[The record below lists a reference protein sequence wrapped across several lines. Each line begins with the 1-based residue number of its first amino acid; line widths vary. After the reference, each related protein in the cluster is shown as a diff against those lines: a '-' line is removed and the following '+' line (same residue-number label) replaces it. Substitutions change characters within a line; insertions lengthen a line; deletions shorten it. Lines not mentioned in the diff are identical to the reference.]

1 MDLKERAL
9 AGVLG
14 GVAATL
20 VLSGLREA
28 WTRVGLVFETA
39 PMQVVERMEVAY
51 GMGTGTAFGFLRR
64 ERGGPT
70 EEAAVGAALG
80 LLAWDVGWAS
90 SGCRLPVSTERP
102 RPSAHPRC
110 CCPRWTTRCSG
121 PRGGLRTGCSVNARG
136 ATKKDRGPLCSLQG
150 YRLSDVVD

>member
-1 MDLKERAL
+1 VNLKERAL

-28 WTRVGLVFETA
+28 FTRFGLVFETA
-39 PMQVVERMEVAY
+39 PMQVVDRVEELGLVGDLSPGGRRLLTVVAHFAY
-51 GMGTGTAFGFLRR
+51 GMGAGTAFGFLRR

-80 LLAWDVGWAS
+80 LLVWGAGWAS
-90 SGCRLPVSTERP
+90 WLPLTGVHRAPWNERTPKVLLPVLDH
-102 RPSAHPRC
+102 AVFGAA
-110 CCPRWTTRCSG
+110 WGLANWAVGG
-121 PRGGLRTGCSVNARG
+121 PARG
-136 ATKKDRGPLCSLQG
+136 D
-150 YRLSDVVD
+150 